1 VLAALRQHRHLSQ
14 EDIAAALNIRQAA
27 VSKMERRA
35 DMRISTLRKAVA
47 AMGGELKLTAE
58 FPDSAPVSIDDVGE
72 AEVRR
77 SS

>member
-1 VLAALRQHRHLSQ
+1 
-14 EDIAAALNIRQAA
+14 
-27 VSKMERRA
+27 MERRA